1 MCDYYIA
8 TLQTDLE
15 KIFGMLFLDKVHVG
29 TMCLCYFRLLSC
41 SSFMEKRGHSKH
53 KKKKDAD
60 KAVED
65 VEQSI
70 CEKLQSRVV
79 LTKEEVQ
86 NDFPVEPARDDAWS
100 IETFKQKLQVKVVKM
115 EKDDMEFD
123 VIGIDS
129 SLANAFRRIM
139 LAEVPSMAVDR
150 VFIYNNTSVIQ
161 DEVLAHRLGLIPF
174 KADHRLFEMHK
185 KSTEK
190 VKDSDED
197 AMAVDQDTLVFK
209 LQIKCKKNSRYKSP
223 AADVAGDDMYVDHK
237 VYSRHIEWVPVHDQR
252 NYYKASNIGPICDD
266 ILIAKLRPGQEVDVV
281 MHCVKGIAKDHV
293 KFQSVAT
300 ASYRLLPEIILKK
313 PVTGEM
319 AHRLKV
325 CFPKGVIKVDSVSGE
340 EVARVA
346 NSRRDTCSREVL
358 RHSDLKECVELTRVK
373 DHFIFT
379 VESVGALPPNVIF
392 TEAVDIL
399 MQKCQTLIK
408 EIDQPSHSN

>member
-1 MCDYYIA
+1 
-8 TLQTDLE
+8 
-15 KIFGMLFLDKVHVG
+15 
-29 TMCLCYFRLLSC
+29 
-41 SSFMEKRGHSKH
+41 MEKRSHSKH
-53 KKKKDAD
+53 KKKKGAD
-60 KAVED
+60 RSEED
-65 VEQSI
+65 TEQSI

-79 LTKEEVQ
+79 LGEEEVQ
-86 NDFPVEPARDDAWS
+86 NDFPIEPSQDDPWS
-100 IETFKQKLQVKVVKM
+100 IDAFKQKLQVKVVKM

-123 VIGIDS
+123 VVGIDF

-185 KSTEK
+185 KSSEK
-190 VKDSDED
+190 AKDADED
-197 AMAVDQDTLVFK
+197 PMKVDQDTLVFK
-209 LQIKCKKNSRYKSP
+209 LQIKCKKNPRYKSSG
-223 AADVAGDDMYVDHK
+223 ADISGDDDVYIDHK
-237 VYSRHIEWVPVHDQR
+237 VYSKHIEWVPVHDQQ
-252 NYYKASNIGPICDD
+252 NYYKASDIGPINDD
-266 ILIAKLRPGQEVDVV
+266 ILIAKLRPGQEIDVV
-281 MHCVKGIAKDHV
+281 MHCTKGIAKDHV

-319 AHRLKV
+319 AHRLKS
-325 CFPKGVIKVDSVSGE
+325 CFPKGVIKVDTVDGE
-340 EVARVA
+340 DVARVA
-346 NSRRDTCSREVL
+346 NCRRDACSREVL
-358 RHSDLKECVELTRVK
+358 RHPDLKECVELTRVK

-408 EIDQPSHSN
+408 QIDQPSFSE

>member
-1 MCDYYIA
+1 
-8 TLQTDLE
+8 
-15 KIFGMLFLDKVHVG
+15 
-29 TMCLCYFRLLSC
+29 
-41 SSFMEKRGHSKH
+41 MEKHGHSKH

-60 KAVED
+60 KSEED

-79 LTKEEVQ
+79 LGEEEVQ
-86 NDFPVEPARDDAWS
+86 NDFTVEPARDDPWS
-100 IETFKQKLQVKVVKM
+100 LEAFKQKLQVKVVKM

-123 VIGIDS
+123 IIGIDF

-174 KADHRLFEMHK
+174 RADQRLFEMHK

-190 VKDSDED
+190 VKDGDED
-197 AMAVDQDTLVFK
+197 PMTVDQDTLVFK
-209 LQIKCKKNSRYKSP
+209 LQIKCKKNPRYKNS
-223 AADVAGDDMYVDHK
+223 AADVPVAAVVGDDMYIDHK
-237 VYSRHIEWVPVHDQR
+237 VYSKHIEWVPVHDQR
-252 NYYKASNIGPICDD
+252 NYYKASNIGPVYDD
-266 ILIAKLRPGQEVDVV
+266 ILIAKLRPGQEIDVL
-281 MHCVKGIAKDHV
+281 MHCVKGIGKDHV
-293 KFQSVAT
+293 KFQPVAT
-300 ASYRLLPEIILKK
+300 ASYRLMPEIILKK

-319 AHRLKV
+319 AHRLKA
-325 CFPKGVIKVDSVSGE
+325 CFPKGVIKVDSVGGE
-340 EVARVA
+340 TVARVA

-392 TEAVDIL
+392 TEAVEIL
-399 MQKCQTLIK
+399 MQKCQTLIN
-408 EIDQPSHSN
+408 EIDRPSFSDVVT

>member
-1 MCDYYIA
+1 M
-8 TLQTDLE
+8 T
-15 KIFGMLFLDKVHVG
+15 
-29 TMCLCYFRLLSC
+29 S
-41 SSFMEKRGHSKH
+41 MEKREHSKH
-53 KKKKDAD
+53 KKKK
-60 KAVED
+60 KAVDKSEED

-79 LTKEEVQ
+79 LGEEEVQ
-86 NDFPVEPARDDAWS
+86 NDFPIEPARDEPWS
-100 IETFKQKLQVKVVKM
+100 TEAFKQKLQVKVVKM
-115 EKDDMEFD
+115 EKDDIEFD
-123 VIGIDS
+123 IIGIDF

-185 KSTEK
+185 KPTEK

-197 AMAVDQDTLVFK
+197 PMKVDQDTLVFR
-209 LQIKCKKNSRYKSP
+209 LQIKCKKNPKYKSS
-223 AADVAGDDMYVDHK
+223 AADTVGDDMYIDHK
-237 VYSRHIEWVPVHDQR
+237 VYSKHIEWVPVHDQR
-252 NYYKASNIGPICDD
+252 NYYKASNIGPVHDD
-266 ILIAKLRPGQEVDVV
+266 ILIAKLRPGQEIDVV

-319 AHRLKV
+319 AHRLKA
-325 CFPKGVIKVDSVSGE
+325 CFPKGVIKVDSVDGNA
-340 EVARVA
+340 VARVA
-346 NSRRDTCSREVL
+346 NCRRDTCSREVL

-373 DHFIFT
+373 EHFIFS
-379 VESVGALPPNVIF
+379 VESVGALLPNVIF

-399 MQKCQTLIK
+399 MQKCQMLIK
-408 EIDQPSHSN
+408 EIDQPSY

>member
-1 MCDYYIA
+1 
-8 TLQTDLE
+8 
-15 KIFGMLFLDKVHVG
+15 
-29 TMCLCYFRLLSC
+29 
-41 SSFMEKRGHSKH
+41 MEKRAHSKH
-53 KKKKDAD
+53 KKKKERLE
-60 KAVED
+60 ED

-79 LTKEEVQ
+79 LGEEEVQ
-86 NDFPVEPARDDAWS
+86 NDFPLDPARDDHWS
-100 IETFKQKLQVKVVKM
+100 IEAFKQKLQAKVVQLD
-115 EKDDMEFD
+115 KDDMEFD
-123 VIGIDS
+123 IVGIDF
-129 SLANAFRRIM
+129 SLANAFRRMM

-174 KADHRLFEMHK
+174 KADHRLFEKHK

-190 VKDSDED
+190 VKDGEED
-197 AMAVDQDTLVFK
+197 PMAADQDTLVFK
-209 LQIKCKKNSRYKSP
+209 LQIKCKKNPKFKST
-223 AADVAGDDMYVDHK
+223 AVDSTGDDMYIDHK

-252 NYYKASNIGPICDD
+252 NYHKASNVGPIFDD
-266 ILIAKLRPGQEVDVV
+266 ILIAKLRPGQEIDIV
-281 MHCVKGIAKDHV
+281 MHCVKGIGKDHV
-293 KFQSVAT
+293 KFQPVAT

-319 AHRLKV
+319 AHRLKA
-325 CFPKGVIKVDSVSGE
+325 CFPKGVVKVDSIDGE
-340 EVARVA
+340 DVAHVA
-346 NSRRDTCSREVL
+346 NCRRDTCSREVL

-408 EIDQPSHSN
+408 EIDQHSSSD

>member
-1 MCDYYIA
+1 
-8 TLQTDLE
+8 
-15 KIFGMLFLDKVHVG
+15 
-29 TMCLCYFRLLSC
+29 
-41 SSFMEKRGHSKH
+41 MEKHEHSKH
-53 KKKKDAD
+53 KKKKRAD
-60 KAVED
+60 KSEED

-79 LTKEEVQ
+79 LGEEEVQ
-86 NDFPVEPARDDAWS
+86 NDFPIEPARDDPWS
-100 IETFKQKLQVKVVKM
+100 IEAFKQKLQVKVVKI

-123 VIGIDS
+123 IIGIDFC
-129 SLANAFRRIM
+129 LANAFRRIM

-185 KSTEK
+185 RSTER
-190 VKDSDED
+190 VRDGDED
-197 AMAVDQDTLVFK
+197 PMKVDQDTLVFK
-209 LQIKCKKNSRYKSP
+209 LQIKCKKNPRYKSS
-223 AADVAGDDMYVDHK
+223 ATDIVGDDMYIDHK

-252 NYYKASNIGPICDD
+252 NYYKASNIGPIHDD
-266 ILIAKLRPGQEVDVV
+266 ILIAKLRPGQEIDVV

-293 KFQSVAT
+293 KFQPVAT

-319 AHRLKV
+319 AHRLKA
-325 CFPKGVIKVDSVSGE
+325 CFPKGVIKVDSVGGE
-340 EVARVA
+340 DVAHVA
-346 NSRRDTCSREVL
+346 NCRRDTCSREVL

-373 DHFIFT
+373 HHFIFS

-399 MQKCQTLIK
+399 MQKCQSMLT
-408 EIDQPSHSN
+408 EIDQPSYQD

>member
-1 MCDYYIA
+1 
-8 TLQTDLE
+8 
-15 KIFGMLFLDKVHVG
+15 
-29 TMCLCYFRLLSC
+29 
-41 SSFMEKRGHSKH
+41 MEKRSHSKH
-53 KKKKDAD
+53 RKKKGAD
-60 KAVED
+60 RSEED
-65 VEQSI
+65 VEQSV

-79 LTKEEVQ
+79 LGEEEVQ
-86 NDFPVEPARDDAWS
+86 NDFPIEPSQDDPWS
-100 IETFKQKLQVKVVKM
+100 IDAFKQKLQVKVVKI

-123 VIGIDS
+123 VIGIDF

-161 DEVLAHRLGLIPF
+161 DEVLAHRLGLIPY

-185 KSTEK
+185 KPVEK
-190 VKDSDED
+190 AKDADED
-197 AMAVDQDTLVFK
+197 PMKADQDTLVFK
-209 LQIKCKKNSRYKSP
+209 LQIKCKKIPKYKTP
-223 AADVAGDDMYVDHK
+223 GGDISGEDDAYIDHK
-237 VYSRHIEWVPVHDQR
+237 VYSKHVEWVPVHDQQ
-252 NYYKASNIGPICDD
+252 NYYKASNIGPIHDD
-266 ILIAKLRPGQEVDVV
+266 ILIAKLRPGQEIDVV

-293 KFQSVAT
+293 KFQPVAT

-319 AHRLKV
+319 AHRLKA
-325 CFPKGVIKVDSVSGE
+325 CFPKGVIKVDTVDGE
-340 EVARVA
+340 DVARVA
-346 NSRRDTCSREVL
+346 NCRRDTCSREVL
-358 RHSDLKECVELTRVK
+358 RHPDLKDCVKLTRVK

-408 EIDQPSHSN
+408 EIDQPSFSE